1 MKLGTGLKMLNEYPW
16 MFPMVADALDLHKKT
31 DLVAYAKFG
40 PTHLELEKVRR
51 LFKRME
57 IQPSDVTENKC
68 DDER

>member
-31 DLVAYAKFG
+31 DFVAYAKFG

-57 IQPSDVTENKC
+57 IQPSDVT
-68 DDER
+68 

>member
-16 MFPMVADALDLHKKT
+16 MFPAVANALGLHKKT

-40 PTHLELEKVRR
+40 PTHLELEEVHR
-51 LFKRME
+51 LLERMK
-57 IQPSDVTENKC
+57 IQPFDVTRN